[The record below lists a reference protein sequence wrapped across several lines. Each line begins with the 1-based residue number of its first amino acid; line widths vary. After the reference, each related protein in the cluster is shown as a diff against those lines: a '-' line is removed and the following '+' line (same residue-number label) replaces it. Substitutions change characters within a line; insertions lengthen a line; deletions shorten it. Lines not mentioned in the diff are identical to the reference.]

1 MIWVMGFS
9 MLKNHRDPSLQVIP
23 GGRIE
28 LAMCTAR
35 RGNDNVE
42 TWMKLD
48 QVLYSLPRA
57 RSKFLG
63 HEWMGERKTIHRQS
77 WYKSQ
82 KHMQQ
87 STHEGEKGWSCEV
100 HLFDLDDIVALDIL
114 ESKFVVQFHRHH
126 STSCES
132 W

>member
-1 MIWVMGFS
+1 
-9 MLKNHRDPSLQVIP
+9 
-23 GGRIE
+23 
-28 LAMCTAR
+28 MCTAR

-42 TWMKLD
+42 TWMKFD
-48 QVLYSLPRA
+48 RVSYSLPPA

-82 KHMQQ
+82 IHTQQ

-132 W
+132 RQQIGHAQDIEILSKS